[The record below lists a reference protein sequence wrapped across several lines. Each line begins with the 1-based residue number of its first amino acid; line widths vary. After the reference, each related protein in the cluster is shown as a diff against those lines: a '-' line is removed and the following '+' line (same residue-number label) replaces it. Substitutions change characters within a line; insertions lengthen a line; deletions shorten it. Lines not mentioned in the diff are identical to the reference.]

1 MSPMLIEFRVRRSD
15 EVLTKMPLFDFL
27 KVLHCQSV
35 AADEF
40 AFDELRILIDGKE
53 LFPSECGHA

>member
-1 MSPMLIEFRVRRSD
+1 MLIEFRVRSSD
-15 EVLTKMPLFDFL
+15 VVLTKMPLFDFL
-27 KVLHCQSV
+27 RVLHCQTV

-40 AFDELRILIDGKE
+40 MFDELRILIDGKE

>member
-1 MSPMLIEFRVRRSD
+1 MPPILIEFRVRRSD

-27 KVLHCQSV
+27 RTLHCQSV

-40 AFDELRILIDGKE
+40 RFDELRILIDGKE
-53 LFPSECGHA
+53 LLPSECGNA

>member
-1 MSPMLIEFRVRRSD
+1 MPPMLIEFRVRRSD

-27 KVLHCQSV
+27 KALHCQSV

-40 AFDELRILIDGKE
+40 TFDELRILIDGKE
-53 LFPSECGHA
+53 LLPSECGHA